1 MIKISRIELKKIQS
15 FFKELPKVL
24 VKNMFLSYLGFLL
37 ISFLIGFAIFYY
49 YSLSAEQSFE
59 ISEEELLKFDRDTY
73 QKVLFEWQKRNERFL
88 QIEIKDYPNPFL
100 GLTLW

>member
-15 FFKELPKVL
+15 FFKKLPKVL

-37 ISFLIGFAIFYY
+37 VSFIVGFAIFYY
-49 YSLSAEQSFE
+49 YSLLPEGPFE

-73 QKVLFEWQKRNERFL
+73 QKVLAEWQKRNERFL
-88 QIEIKDYPNPFL
+88 QIEIRDYPNPFK
-100 GLTLW
+100 GLTPQ